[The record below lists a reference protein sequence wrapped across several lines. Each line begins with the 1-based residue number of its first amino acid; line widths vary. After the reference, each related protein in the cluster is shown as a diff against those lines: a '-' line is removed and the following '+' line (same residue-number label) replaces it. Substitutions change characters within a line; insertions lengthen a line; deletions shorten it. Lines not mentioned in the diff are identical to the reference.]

1 MNVRRLRLL
10 PVGVAIATLAGCAP
24 AALAP
29 GAIAPAAFPP
39 ADPARGAE
47 PAPVADPAPV
57 APDAPAGPTQ
67 DAPRGAGFEP
77 PAFAIAPE
85 AARPLLPP
93 TPSQPTHA
101 RDELVVSLQA
111 GVRPA
116 TVLARPELA
125 GATLMR
131 DLDFDGQHVLTLRLS
146 DPARLGAAHAALS
159 TLAAVRHVAFNTFA
173 RAHGA
178 TTDTRYG
185 EQWAHLPDF
194 ANTEGAWSKLG
205 SVDQSKVIV
214 AIIDSGCDVTHEE
227 FKVSAVGDRLM
238 GARNVT
244 PKPAAVEGTEEQW
257 AGNLTDDLG
266 HGTLTAGIIGATGN
280 NSKGVAGVAWGVK
293 LMPIKADSFDD
304 AGSTTFR
311 LADVVAGIKYAATYE
326 DAGGARVRVI
336 NMSLGENSA
345 RVNPLYYDA
354 IQYARRKGVLVV
366 VSTGNAGSPVVG
378 SPANAPGALAVG
390 STSRYLG
397 FEFVS
402 HFSNYGPRLD
412 LVAPGGG
419 ILAPIPT
426 TPNQLGGRGTPP
438 LTTYAFASGT
448 SEAAPYV
455 SGVAALVFAKY
466 DPSNASLAAPQDAMT
481 MVDKVRAHLLRSVD
495 DFGTPG
501 WDPSWGYG
509 RINAEKA
516 VSSPTLLEKDP
527 TDPHQAPS

>member
-1 MNVRRLRLL
+1 MNVRRHRFL
-10 PVGVAIATLAGCAP
+10 PAWVAIATLAGCAP

-29 GAIAPAAFPP
+29 AVPAWTTGDPPAAPGAPGAAPASF
-39 ADPARGAE
+39 
-47 PAPVADPAPV
+47 
-57 APDAPAGPTQ
+57 Q
-67 DAPRGAGFEP
+67 P
-77 PAFAIAPE
+77 PAFAIAPDS
-85 AARPLLPP
+85 ARALVPP
-93 TPSQPTHA
+93 PASQPDRA
-101 RDELVVSLQA
+101 RDELVLSLEP

-116 TVLARPELA
+116 AVMALPALA
-125 GATLMR
+125 GAKLLR
-131 DLDFDGQHVLTLRLS
+131 DLDFDGQHVLTVRLS
-146 DPARLGAAHAALS
+146 DPAQLGEARAVLAAWP
-159 TLAAVRHVAFNTFA
+159 AVRHVAFNSFA
-173 RAHGA
+173 RPHAA
-178 TTDTRYG
+178 PSDPRYG
-185 EQWAHLPDF
+185 DQWAHQPEF
-194 ANTEGAWSKLG
+194 ANTEGAWAKIGTL
-205 SVDQSKVIV
+205 DQSKVIV
-214 AIIDSGCDVTHEE
+214 AIIDSGCDFTHEE

-244 PKPAAVEGTEEQW
+244 PKPDAVEGTEEEW

-266 HGTLTAGIIGATGN
+266 HGTLTCGIIGATGN
-280 NSKGVAGVAWGVK
+280 NGKGGAGVAWGVK
-293 LMPIKADSFDD
+293 LMPLKADSFADD
-304 AGSTTFR
+304 GTTTFR

-336 NMSLGENSA
+336 NMSLGENTA

-419 ILAPIPT
+419 IFAPIPT
-426 TPNQLGGRGTPP
+426 TSNQLGGRGDPP

-466 DPSNASLAAPQDAMT
+466 DPGNASLASPQDAMT
-481 MVDKVRAHLLRSVD
+481 MVDKVRAHLARSVD

-516 VSSPTLLEKDP
+516 VSAPALLEKDP

>member
-1 MNVRRLRLL
+1 MTMRRLRLL
-10 PVGVAIATLAGCAP
+10 PAWVAIASLVGCAP
-24 AALAP
+24 AALSLS
-29 GAIAPAAFPP
+29 APAPFAPPPEAVLEDDAAPP
-39 ADPARGAE
+39 AGL
-47 PAPVADPAPV
+47 
-57 APDAPAGPTQ
+57 Q
-67 DAPRGAGFEP
+67 L
-77 PAFAIAPE
+77 PAFAITPE
-85 AARPLLPP
+85 AAQPIRPAAA
-93 TPSQPTHA
+93 SQPSRA
-101 RDELVVSLQA
+101 RDELVVSLRA
-111 GVRPA
+111 GVRAAAVMKQPG
-116 TVLARPELA
+116 LA
-125 GATLMR
+125 GATLLQ
-131 DLDFDGQHVLTLRLS
+131 DLDFDGQHVLTVRLA
-146 DPARLGAAHAALS
+146 DPSRLGAVRDALAAL
-159 TLAAVRHVAFNTFA
+159 ADVRHVAYNTYA
-173 RAHGA
+173 RPHAA
-178 TTDTRYG
+178 PSDERYG
-185 EQWAHLPDF
+185 DQWAHHPEF
-194 ANTEGAWSKLG
+194 ANTEGAWAKIG
-205 SVDQSKVIV
+205 SLDQSKVIV
-214 AIIDSGCDVTHEE
+214 AIIDSGCDFTHEE

-244 PKPAAVEGTEEQW
+244 PKPAAVEGTDEQW

-266 HGTLTAGIIGATGN
+266 HGTLTAGIVGATGN
-280 NSKGVAGVAWGVK
+280 NGKGGAGVAWGVK
-293 LMPIKADSFDD
+293 LMPIKADSYDED
-304 AGSTTFR
+304 GALTFR
-311 LADVVAGIKYAATYE
+311 LADVVAGIKYAASYE
-326 DAGGARVRVI
+326 DPGGARVRVI

-354 IQYARRKGVLVV
+354 IQYARRKGILVV

-419 ILAPIPT
+419 IFAPIPT
-426 TPNQLGGRGTPP
+426 TSNQLGGRGNPP

-466 DPSNASLAAPQDAMT
+466 DPTNASLGTPQDAMT
-481 MVDKVRAHLLRSVD
+481 MVDKVRAHLARSVD

-527 TDPHQAPS
+527 TDPHQSPT